1 MEQTACH
8 DEQDEMNDM
17 TVTTLKPR
25 DIGKALKLTQQVIAH
40 PKLASLVVALT
51 VACQSQPQQSPEKA
65 LMALLKG
72 GEHESLL

>member
-8 DEQDEMNDM
+8 NEQDEMNDN

-25 DIGKALKLTQQVIAH
+25 DIGKALKLTKQVIAQ
-40 PKLASLVVALT
+40 PKLTSLVIALT
-51 VACQSQPQQSPEKA
+51 VACQSEPQQSPEKA
-65 LMALLKG
+65 LIALLKG

>member
-8 DEQDEMNDM
+8 DEQDEMNSL
-17 TVTTLKPR
+17 TVTALKPR
-25 DIGKALKLTQQVIAH
+25 DIGKALKLTKQVIAQ
-40 PKLASLVVALT
+40 PKLTSLVIALT

-65 LMALLKG
+65 LIALLKG

>member
-1 MEQTACH
+1 MNQPSCH
-8 DEQDEMNDM
+8 DTSLDSRDEL
-17 TVTTLKPR
+17 VTTLKPR
-25 DIGKALKLTQQVIAH
+25 DIGKALKLTKQVMAY

-65 LMALLKG
+65 LIALLKG